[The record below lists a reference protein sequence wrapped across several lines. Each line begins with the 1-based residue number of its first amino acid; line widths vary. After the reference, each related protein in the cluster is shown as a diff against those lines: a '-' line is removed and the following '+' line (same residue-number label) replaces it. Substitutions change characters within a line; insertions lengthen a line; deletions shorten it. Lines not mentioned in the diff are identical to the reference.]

1 MSTIEKIEASSRSG
15 IGSTA
20 SRRLRTE
27 GIVPANLYG
36 HKKGAVSIQ
45 ISGEVAHH
53 LIKDGTR
60 VVDLELN
67 GEVENALLRDVQ
79 WDTFSKHIMHIDF
92 LRVDPNERVQ
102 VEVSVVN
109 KGTSPGVLEGGLL
122 DQQLH
127 SLEVE
132 CLAVEIPDSIIVKI
146 GKLKIGD
153 SFHVSDLT
161 DLPKGLEVLTPQDA
175 VITSVVEERRAAVAD
190 TEDVPGAEPEVINQ
204 GSDDAESGD
213 K

>member
-1 MSTIEKIEASSRSG
+1 MSTIEKIEASERTDT
-15 IGSTA
+15 GSTA

-45 ISGEVAHH
+45 LSGEVAHH
-53 LIKDGTR
+53 LLKDGAR

-67 GEVENALLRDVQ
+67 GEIEKALLKDVQ

-102 VEVSVVN
+102 VEVALVT
-109 KGTSPGVLEGGLL
+109 KGTSPGVLEGGIL

-127 SLEVE
+127 ALEVE
-132 CLAVEIPDSIIVKI
+132 CLAVEIPDSIIVRI

-161 DLPKGLEVLTPQDA
+161 DLPKGLEVITAPDI
-175 VITSVVEERRAAVAD
+175 VIASVIEERAAEPSEGDESA
-190 TEDVPGAEPEVINQ
+190 TAEPEVINQ
-204 GSDDAESGD
+204 SGGD
-213 K
+213 EG